1 MERGDIMKK
10 KRKGLK
16 IAGGIVLAVILILA
30 AAVAYL
36 TIREYR
42 PDAVEAVEPGNGTD
56 VMNLGDSFTILTY
69 NTGYAGLS
77 KDEDFFMD
85 GGKNVQPESKELVEN
100 NLKGITSILEEQDA
114 DIYFLQEVDRDS
126 KRSYHIDEQ
135 EYYENELGITGMFAC
150 NFKCDYV
157 PYPLPTIGKVN
168 SGLVTMTGLEVTDA
182 SRIALPESFSWPVKT
197 CNLKRCMLETRIPI
211 QGTDKEL
218 VLINFHL
225 EAYDSGEG
233 KIAQS
238 KMLAEKLEAE
248 YEKGNYVIAGGDFN
262 QTFEGMD
269 KYPIHNKDSWVPGVV
284 STEDIPE
291 GFSFAVSDNVPT
303 CRLLSGPYSGNYE
316 DSQVYVLDGFI
327 VSDNIKVSSVENVD
341 TDFEYTDHQPV
352 RLEAVLNKAGD

>member
-1 MERGDIMKK
+1 MKK

-16 IAGGIVLAVILILA
+16 IAGGIVLGIILILA
-30 AAVAYL
+30 LAVGYL

-56 VMNLGDSFTILTY
+56 TMKIGDSFTVLTY

-85 GGKNVQPESKELVEN
+85 GGSKVQPESQALVEHN
-100 NLKGITSILEEQDA
+100 MKGISSILEKQNA
-114 DIYFLQEVDRDS
+114 DVYFLQEVDRDS
-126 KRSYHIDEQ
+126 KRSFHIDEQ
-135 EYYENELGITGMFAC
+135 KYYENALELPGMFAC
-150 NFKCDYV
+150 NFKCDFV
-157 PYPLPTIGKVN
+157 PYPLPPIGKVT
-168 SGLVTMTGLEVTDA
+168 SGLVTMTDLNVTDA
-182 SRIALPESFSWPVKT
+182 SRIALPESFTWPVKT
-197 CNLKRCMLETRIPI
+197 CNLKRCMLETRIPLE
-211 QGTDKEL
+211 GSDKEL
-218 VLINFHL
+218 VMINFHL

-262 QTFEGMD
+262 QTFEGME
-269 KYPIHNKDSWVPGVV
+269 KYPIHNQDDWVPGVV

-291 GFSFAVSDNVPT
+291 GFSFAVSNNVPT
-303 CRLLSGPYSGNYE
+303 CRLLNGPYSGNYD

-327 VSDNIKVSSVENVD
+327 VSDNIQVQKVENID
-341 TDFEYTDHQPV
+341 TQFEYTDHQPV
-352 RLEAVLNKAGD
+352 RLEAILK